1 MCVLKWLY
9 ATTCLRFQL
18 FGGCIKGPSLSIVGV
33 TANRKSLLLLVL
45 RLLEGA
51 YCCWC
56 CGCWK
61 ELIVVGV
68 IVGGSLL
75 LLVLRLLERAYYRWS
90 CGCWKELTNVGVVV
104 VGGSLL
110 LLVLQLLERACCCWC
125 YNYYREFADV
135 GATTVGGAI
144 VGVAAVR
151 RSLLKGACVV
161 TPLPT
166 NIARIRG
173 EPMAEK
179 LGRVRPNRFQN
190 AFSFFLALFFSF
202 SRVEEAIENFAEFF
216 KKQNNLLAF
225 VAKRRRELQRHNVI
239 ASQTGAMICSATT
252 S

>member
-1 MCVLKWLY
+1 
-9 ATTCLRFQL
+9 
-18 FGGCIKGPSLSIVGV
+18 
-33 TANRKSLLLLVL
+33 
-45 RLLEGA
+45 
-51 YCCWC
+51 
-56 CGCWK
+56 
-61 ELIVVGV
+61 
-68 IVGGSLL
+68 LL

-110 LLVLQLLERACCCWC
+110 LLVLQLLEGACCCWC

-252 S
+252 L